1 MFSIYSIL
9 FTAIL
14 ARAALNGPCTASGA
28 PGVCITTSSCS
39 SSGGTSFTGF
49 CPNDPANVKCCT
61 KPKCGSGGTCQ
72 FANTCGS
79 GNTVSGACIPYVV
92 TSPNIINNHLRRPFT
107 FSGLCPGPADFKC
120 CLPGKTPGPNT
131 NCGPSS
137 VSGATVSMIKGFEAF
152 VAKPYL
158 DPVGLETVGYGHLCK
173 RPGCTEVPFQFPMT
187 EAQASTLAQSC
198 ISADI
203 VDTVILNENQY
214 GALVS
219 WAFNVGCG
227 NSRGSGLISRLN
239 AGEDPNTVASEE
251 LPKWRK
257 SGGQVLPG
265 LVTRRNREVVF
276 FQTASSVTAH
286 PPTC

>member
-1 MFSIYSIL
+1 MFSFYSIL
-9 FTAIL
+9 FTAIV
-14 ARAALNGPCTASGA
+14 ARAALNGPCTASGT

-61 KPKCGSGGTCQ
+61 KPKCGNGGTCQ

-79 GNTVSGACIPYVV
+79 GNTA
-92 TSPNIINNHLRRPFT
+92 
-107 FSGLCPGPADFKC
+107 SGLCPGPADFKC
-120 CLPGKTPGPNT
+120 CLPGKTPAPNT

-137 VSGATVSMIKGFEAF
+137 VSGSTVSMIKGFEAF

-173 RPGCTEVPFQFPMT
+173 RPGCTEVPFKFPMT
-187 EAQASTLAQSC
+187 EAQASTLLQSDLAPAQSC

-219 WAFNVGCG
+219 WAFNIGCG

-257 SGGQVLPG
+257 GGGQVLPG
-265 LVTRRNREVVF
+265 LVTRRNREVAF
-276 FQTASSVTAH
+276 FKTPSSVTAH